1 MSPFF
6 AGPALIAA
14 AAALSIGLPS
24 AAQSPTPPSAPAASS
39 AARVDSSDPKAGV
52 PPVTYRSAFAGY
64 RPNVEE
70 KVGSWRDVNDSVGR
84 IGGWRVYAKEAR
96 EPGAPAEGSKPASP
110 GDGSKK
116 NN

>member
-14 AAALSIGLPS
+14 AAALSTALPS
-24 AAQSPTPPSAPAASS
+24 AAESPTPSTAPAAGS
-39 AARVDSSDPKAGV
+39 AARVDSRDPKAGV
-52 PPVTYRSAFAGY
+52 PPATYRSAFAGY

-70 KVGSWRDVNDSVGR
+70 KVGSWKDANDIVGR

-96 EPGAPAEGSKPASP
+96 EPEAPAEGSKPMLP
-110 GDGSKK
+110 GPGGKK

>member
-6 AGPALIAA
+6 AGVALIAA
-14 AAALSIGLPS
+14 AATLSVALPS
-24 AAQSPTPPSAPAASS
+24 TAQSPTPSSAPAAGS
-39 AARVDSSDPKAGV
+39 AAKVDSSDPKASV

-70 KVGSWRDVNDSVGR
+70 KVGSWRDANDSVGR

-96 EPGAPAEGSKPASP
+96 EPEAPAEGSKPALP
-110 GDGSKK
+110 GHGGNK
-116 NN
+116 NR